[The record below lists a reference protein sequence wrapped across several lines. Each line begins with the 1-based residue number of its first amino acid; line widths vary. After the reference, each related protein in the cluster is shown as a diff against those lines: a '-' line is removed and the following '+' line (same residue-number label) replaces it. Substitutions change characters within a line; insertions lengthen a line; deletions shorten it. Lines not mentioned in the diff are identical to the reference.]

1 MEGDAGRDLE
11 VQGSLDGRVNAPS
24 CCLKARAFPIHS
36 ELEAN
41 CHVTFVSG
49 WFSDKGGKSM

>member
-11 VQGSLDGRVNAPS
+11 VQGSLDGRVNEPS
-24 CCLKARAFPIHS
+24 CCLKARAFPIDS

-49 WFSDKGGKSM
+49 WFFGNHHVI